1 MINGPRYIFYKK
13 TMSKLPYGEVRRVHV
28 ALEAAPVHVAIAVE
42 VAVDNTVELAK
53 RVQRGG
59 IAVPEAPI
67 PSKHRHSTVT
77 APSKH
82 RHSTV
87 TAPSKHRHITVTAR
101 IARCTKRNTSN
112 TTAQHGATQ
121 SRSRATCGAM
131 ATRCVRAARWPRC
144 VRRDGHGV
152 SKEARIPTLYP

>member
-1 MINGPRYIFYKK
+1 MINGPKRYIFYKK

-77 APSKH
+77 APSHH
-82 RHSTV
+82 RHSAHCSV
-87 TAPSKHRHITVTAR
+87 HKKKHLQHNSATRSDAKQITRYVRRDGHTL
-101 IARCTKRNTSN
+101 
-112 TTAQHGATQ
+112 
-121 SRSRATCGAM
+121 RACGAM
-131 ATRCVRAARWPRC
+131 ATASARRPES
-144 VRRDGHGV
+144 H
-152 SKEARIPTLYP
+152 PLPLTPNP